1 MPLITVQM
9 IKSDATTNEKKSE
22 LVSKLTD
29 VLEDVL
35 DKKPETTH
43 VVIKEIDAEDWAVG
57 GIQISEK
64 NKG

>member
-1 MPLITVQM
+1 M